1 MGRGLDERLKRAR
14 LYRVIE
20 QKHRAEVVA
29 RLIALLEMTER
40 LEFSLRMRLMA
51 QEAKEAQTEID
62 ARHAC
67 DTVRPPR
74 FA

>member
-1 MGRGLDERLKRAR
+1 M
-14 LYRVIE
+14 IE
-20 QKHRAEVVA
+20 QKHRKEVV
-29 RLIALLEMTER
+29 ER
-40 LEFSLRMRLMA
+40 LLSVLEQTDGLEFGLRMRLMA
-51 QEAKEAQTEID
+51 QEAKEAQAEID